1 MTQPTF
7 LGIDVGT
14 SSIKVITVGPAGQL
28 LASASSPMT
37 VSVPRPGWSEQ
48 DPEDWWNGTCLAIR
62 SVLADIASPAV
73 IGVGLSGQM
82 HSLVALDEA
91 NRVIRP
97 AILWNDVR
105 TSAEAAFIRET
116 VGNESL
122 RRLTGN
128 PALEGFT
135 ATKLLWMRENEPWL
149 FDRLAHVLLAK
160 DYIRFRLTGEIAI
173 DPSDASGTLLF
184 NVVDGSWSNEMC
196 SLLGIDPG
204 LLPPIVG
211 SSEIAGTITS
221 AAAAGT
227 GLEKGIPVVGGGADN
242 ACAATGAG
250 VVSPGDA
257 LVTVGTSGAVVAPI
271 NTPVTDPEMRI
282 HSMCHAVPNTWYL
295 MGVVLS
301 AGAAL
306 DWWRRTSGGAD
317 FDDLVEE
324 TATVPPGSAGVTF
337 LPYLTGERTPHADA
351 NARGVFFGIHGG
363 VERAHMTRAVM
374 EGVSFALK
382 DSLTLMSALDVNP
395 SEAVAVGGG
404 ASSPRW
410 LQMLSDVLNLPL
422 RTVGP
427 SEGAP
432 LGAAMLAAVGTG
444 AFANVVEAGG
454 AWLTDLAL
462 VEPIADVPG
471 VPSAQDAYAV
481 AYERYRALYPALRD
495 TFAADAGAAGAI
507 GARPQR

>member
-1 MTQPTF
+1 MTQSMF
-7 LGIDVGT
+7 LGIDIGT
-14 SSIKVITVGPAGQL
+14 SSIKAIAVSPEGRL
-28 LASASSPMT
+28 LASADSPMAI
-37 VSVPRPGWSEQ
+37 SVPRPGWSEQ
-48 DPEDWWNGTCLAIR
+48 NPEDWWSGTCAAIR
-62 SVLADIASPAV
+62 RVLASIESPEV
-73 IGVGLSGQM
+73 IGIGLSGQM
-82 HSLVALDEA
+82 HSLVALDRA

-105 TSAEAAFIRET
+105 TSAEAAFIRDT
-116 VGNESL
+116 VGNETL

-135 ATKLLWMRENEPWL
+135 ATKLLWMRENEPEQ
-149 FDRLAHVLLAK
+149 FDRLVHVLLAK
-160 DYIRFRLTGEIAI
+160 DYIRFRLTGTIST

-184 NVVDGSWSNEMC
+184 NVADGSWSSEMC
-196 SLLGIDPG
+196 SSLGIDAG
-204 LLPPIVG
+204 ILPPIGG

-221 AAAAGT
+221 AAAAET
-227 GLEKGIPVVGGGADN
+227 GLAVGIPVVGGGADN

-250 VVSPGDA
+250 VVSPGDT
-257 LVTVGTSGAVVAPI
+257 LVTVGTSGAIVSPVQ
-271 NTPVTDPEMRI
+271 TLVTDPEMRI
-282 HSMCHAVPNTWYL
+282 HSMRHVVPNTWYL

-306 DWWRRTSGGAD
+306 DWWRRTSGGAN
-317 FDDLVEE
+317 FDDLIEE
-324 TATVPPGSAGVTF
+324 AARVPPGSAGVTF

-351 NARGVFFGIHGG
+351 NARGVFFGMHGG

-382 DSLTLMSALDVNP
+382 DSLSLISALDVN
-395 SEAVAVGGG
+395 SSGAVAVGGG
-404 ASSPRW
+404 AGSPTW
-410 LQMLSDVLNLPL
+410 LQMLSDVLELPI

-444 AFANVVEAGG
+444 AFTGAVEAGG
-454 AWLTDLAL
+454 AWLTDLAS
-462 VEPIADVPG
+462 VEPIGSAPGAPG
-471 VPSAQDAYAV
+471 VQDAYAV

-495 TFAADAGAAGAI
+495 TFKKSV
-507 GARPQR
+507 